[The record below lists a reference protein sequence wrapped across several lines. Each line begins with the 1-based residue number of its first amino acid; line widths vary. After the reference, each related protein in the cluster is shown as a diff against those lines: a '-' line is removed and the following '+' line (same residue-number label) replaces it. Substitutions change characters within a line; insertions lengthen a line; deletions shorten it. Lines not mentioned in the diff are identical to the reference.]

1 MAILAL
7 PIVGGLVYM
16 SMPQSPSL
24 SSGPT
29 FTKQGTLTFLSEE
42 SGDAIATIDIEIKAD
57 DMGRAEGMMWRKSM
71 EDDQGMLFIMEQSE
85 PQSFWMRNT
94 YVPLDILF
102 ISEDRRIL
110 NVRENA
116 QPQSLSPQT
125 SQGDAKYV
133 LEVIGGLTDRLGVK
147 AGDQISFQRD

>member
-1 MAILAL
+1 
-7 PIVGGLVYM
+7 
-16 SMPQSPSL
+16 
-24 SSGPT
+24 
-29 FTKQGTLTFLSEE
+29 
-42 SGDAIATIDIEIKAD
+42 
-57 DMGRAEGMMWRKSM
+57 M